1 MRRPGRVDI
10 FSSCI
15 KNGDLRLLNQPHGR
29 EYYLYETAKD
39 FHEEMRKKPNFSF
52 EEFCGEEAY
61 VTELSEFK
69 CRGS

>member
-1 MRRPGRVDI
+1 MRRPGRDDI

-15 KNGDLRLLNQPHGR
+15 KNGDLRLLKSHGR

-39 FHEEMRKKPNFSF
+39 FHEEMREKPNFSF